1 MNQIKSIRLKT
12 IMNNADLS
20 PVDLLN
26 ARFPVTA
33 LLVAVVLFLTGI
45 GAHSCF
51 AVDHVATVESDTVDA
66 TSRPA
71 KPNIL
76 IMMADD
82 MGIGDTSAYLNV
94 RLSPTSPPVKK
105 TLRTPNLKRF
115 TESAI
120 VFTDGYAPASMCSAT
135 RYSVLTGRFAH
146 RSYLK
151 YQGWLPHGPNTPMI
165 QQGLTTLPEMLQAN
179 GYRTAGIGKYHVGMS
194 FDNGK
199 GKPAEDFFYHDV
211 DFTKPILDGPTHHG
225 FDEYFGVTGNT
236 EDPLDTE
243 PRILIRNDRFT
254 FTDRSEMKLI
264 GMKDREGRIL
274 SAPDWDLRKL
284 GPLYLEEAKG
294 FLTRQ
299 SNNHTQPFFLY
310 YVPNANHFQRNPNGD
325 YAVPDEIAGT
335 RIKGESR
342 YSDDSVANDREDM
355 VLENDVVF
363 GKLLEKLKTTDDPRW
378 PGHKLVE
385 NTLIIFTS
393 DNGPNVGDNLGP
405 NQESGKLRGKKAKL
419 WEGGIRVP
427 LIVSWPA
434 VLEGGKLNRSIVTLT
449 DLYATLAHIIGH
461 TLNPEEAQ
469 DSHNVFAYWS
479 GTPETPD
486 NRPRVF
492 FCHLGPPFLN
502 DALAI
507 RQGPNKLIVEG
518 GLAMPWVTGGS
529 RGTAKPIALY
539 NLQQDLYETQP
550 HSDASSTYIANGL
563 ADTLLRI
570 HNRGH
575 ARQYNAM
582 NGGSLIQNTG
592 WHNLRNDV
600 TGEVGFSFQL
610 RPEVNT
616 KVVTHLGMFDDHDRD
631 KPVRAARSVPRDN
644 ERDQPSKSPLGGK
657 NHSLKSP
664 HVIRLLMHSDNK
676 LVELARCHLQTGTSG
691 ELLSSFR
698 YLRLKQPVY
707 LKQGQTY
714 ILLMS
719 TQVADGD
726 HFRDPVSF
734 DGLSPQLDPDL
745 VVQRGLLLREGTLS
759 GHIELPAFEDLSS
772 DYSQYRLPV
781 GPNLRFAEDG
791 WSDKH
796 DSPKP

>member
-1 MNQIKSIRLKT
+1 MK
-12 IMNNADLS
+12 NADLS
-20 PVDLLN
+20 PLEFLN
-26 ARFPVTA
+26 ARFPVIA
-33 LLVAVVLFLTGI
+33 LLVTAVLFLTEI
-45 GAHSCF
+45 GNHSCF
-51 AVDHVATVESDTVDA
+51 AVDHVATVEADNVDA

-94 RLSPTSPPVKK
+94 RLSPTSPPVRK
-105 TLRTPNLKRF
+105 TLKTPTLKRF
-115 TESAI
+115 KKSAI

-135 RYSVLTGRFAH
+135 RYSLLTGRFAH

-165 QQGLTTLPEMLQAN
+165 QKGLTTLPEMLQAN
-179 GYRTAGIGKYHVGMS
+179 GYHTSGIGKYHVGMS

-199 GKPAEDFFYHDV
+199 GKPAEDFFFHDV

-254 FTDRSEMKLI
+254 FTDRSRMKLI
-264 GMKDREGRIL
+264 GMKNREGQIL
-274 SAPDWDLRKL
+274 SAPDWDLSKL
-284 GPLYLEEAKG
+284 GPLYLKEARD

-299 SNNHTQPFFLY
+299 SNNPTQPFFLY
-310 YVPNANHFQRNPNGD
+310 YVPNANHFQRNPHGD
-325 YAVPDEIAGT
+325 YAVPDQIAGT

-363 GKLLEKLKTTDDPRW
+363 GSLLEKLKTTDDPRW
-378 PGHKLVE
+378 PGHRLIE

-405 NQESGKLRGKKAKL
+405 NQESGDLRGKKAKL

-427 LIVSWPA
+427 LMVSWPA
-434 VLEGGKLNRSIVTLT
+434 VLEGGKLNRSIMTLT
-449 DLYATLAHIIGH
+449 DLYATLAHIVGH
-461 TLNPEEAQ
+461 SLNPDEAQ
-469 DSHNVFAYWS
+469 DSHNVFAYWR
-479 GTPETPD
+479 GTPKTPD
-486 NRPRVF
+486 TRPRVF

-518 GLAMPWVTGGS
+518 GLAMPWASGGS
-529 RGTAKPIALY
+529 RGAATPIALY

-550 HSDASSTYIANGL
+550 YSDASSTDITNGL
-563 ADTLLRI
+563 TETLLRI

-575 ARQYNAM
+575 ARQLNVTS
-582 NGGSLIQNTG
+582 GGPLIQNPG

-600 TGEVGFSFQL
+600 TGEIGFTFRL
-610 RPEVNT
+610 RPGAKT
-616 KVVTHLGMFDDHDRD
+616 KLVTHLGMFDDHDRD
-631 KPVRAARSVPRDN
+631 KPVRAARSIPKDD
-644 ERDQPSKSPLGGK
+644 ERDQPSKSPLRGK
-657 NHSLKSP
+657 NHSLESP
-664 HVIRLLMHSDNK
+664 HVIRLLMCSADK
-676 LVELARCHLQTGTSG
+676 QIELARCHLESGTSG
-691 ELLSSFR
+691 ELVNSFR
-698 YLRLKQPVY
+698 YIRLPEPVR
-707 LKQGQTY
+707 LEQGKTY
-714 ILLMS
+714 VLLMS

-734 DGLSPQLDPDL
+734 DGLSPQLNRNFVL
-745 VVQRGLLLREGTLS
+745 QRSLLLRESSLS
-759 GHIELPAFEDLSS
+759 GHIDVPAFEDLT
-772 DYSQYRLPV
+772 DFYSQYRLPV
-781 GPNLRFAEDG
+781 GPTLRLAENELADELQT
-791 WSDKH
+791 SQ
-796 DSPKP
+796 P

>member
-1 MNQIKSIRLKT
+1 MK
-12 IMNNADLS
+12 NAYLS
-20 PVDLLN
+20 PPDFLN
-26 ARFPVTA
+26 TRFPVTA
-33 LLVAVVLFLTGI
+33 LLVTAVLLLTGI
-45 GAHSCF
+45 GDHSCF
-51 AVDHVATVESDTVDA
+51 AVDHVATVESDNVDA

-115 TESAI
+115 TKSAI

-135 RYSVLTGRFAH
+135 RYSLLTGRFAH

-165 QQGLTTLPEMLQAN
+165 QQGLTTLPEMLQTN
-179 GYRTAGIGKYHVGMS
+179 GYHTAGIGKYHVGMS

-199 GKPAEDFFYHDV
+199 GKPAEDFFFHDV
-211 DFTKPILDGPTHHG
+211 DFTKPILDGPMHHG

-254 FTDRSEMKLI
+254 FTDHSRMKLI
-264 GMKDREGRIL
+264 GMKNREGQIL
-274 SAPDWDLRKL
+274 SAPDWDLSKL
-284 GPLYLEEAKG
+284 GPLYLKEAKD

-299 SNNHTQPFFLY
+299 SNNQSQPFFLY

-363 GKLLEKLKTTDDPRW
+363 GNLLETLKTTDDPRW

-405 NQESGKLRGKKAKL
+405 NQESGELRGKKAKL

-427 LIVSWPA
+427 LMVSWPA

-461 TLNPEEAQ
+461 SLNPEEAQ
-469 DSHNVFAYWS
+469 DSHNVFAYWR
-479 GTPETPD
+479 GTPEIQDT
-486 NRPRVF
+486 RPRVF

-507 RQGPNKLIVEG
+507 RQGANKLIVEG
-518 GLAMPWVTGGS
+518 GLTMPWASGGS
-529 RGTAKPIALY
+529 RGAASPIVLY
-539 NLQQDLYETQP
+539 NLQQDLYETKP
-550 HSDASSTYIANGL
+550 HVDASSINVANGL
-563 ADTLLRI
+563 AATQLRI

-575 ARQYNAM
+575 ARPLNAV
-582 NGGSLIQNTG
+582 NDGPLIQNPG

-600 TGEVGFSFQL
+600 TGEVGFTFRL
-610 RPEVNT
+610 RTGAEK

-631 KPVRAARSVPRDN
+631 KPVRAARSIPLDD
-644 ERDQPSKSPLGGK
+644 ERDQPSRAPLSGK
-657 NHSLKSP
+657 NHSLANT
-664 HVIRLLMHSDNK
+664 HVIRLLTSSEGK
-676 LVELARCHLQTGTSG
+676 QTELARYELKPDEAS
-691 ELLSSFR
+691 ELLNSC
-698 YLRLKQPVY
+698 
-707 LKQGQTY
+707 
-714 ILLMS
+714 LLYTS
-719 TQVADGD
+719 PSP
-726 HFRDPVSF
+726 RD
-734 DGLSPQLDPDL
+734 
-745 VVQRGLLLREGTLS
+745 RG
-759 GHIELPAFEDLSS
+759 
-772 DYSQYRLPV
+772 
-781 GPNLRFAEDG
+781 
-791 WSDKH
+791 
-796 DSPKP
+796 

>member
-1 MNQIKSIRLKT
+1 MKNTDMSL
-12 IMNNADLS
+12 MEF
-20 PVDLLN
+20 LN
-26 ARFPVTA
+26 KKFPLTALRVTA
-33 LLVAVVLFLTGI
+33 VLFLTGI
-45 GAHSCF
+45 SDHSCF

-66 TSRPA
+66 TNRPA

-82 MGIGDTSAYLNV
+82 MGIGDTSVYLNV

-105 TLRTPNLKRF
+105 TLRTPNLKQF

-135 RYSVLTGRFAH
+135 RYSLLTGRFAH

-179 GYRTAGIGKYHVGMS
+179 GYHTAGIGKYHVGMS

-199 GKPAEDFFYHDV
+199 GKPAEDFFFHDV

-254 FTDRSEMKLI
+254 FTDRSRMKLI
-264 GMKDREGRIL
+264 GMKNREGQIL
-274 SAPDWDLRKL
+274 SAPDWDLSKL
-284 GPLYLEEAKG
+284 GPLYLKEAED

-299 SNNHTQPFFLY
+299 SNDPTHPFFLY

-325 YAVPDEIAGT
+325 YAVPDQIAGT

-363 GKLLEKLKTTDDPRW
+363 GKLLEILKTTDDPRW
-378 PGHKLVE
+378 RGHKLVE

-427 LIVSWPA
+427 LMVSWPA

-461 TLNPEEAQ
+461 SLNPEEAQ
-469 DSHNVFAYWS
+469 DSHNVFAYWR
-479 GTPETPD
+479 GTPEIPD
-486 NRPRVF
+486 TRPRVF

-507 RQGPNKLIVEG
+507 RQGANKLMLEG
-518 GLAMPWVTGGS
+518 GLAMPWASGGS
-529 RGTAKPIALY
+529 RGAATPAVLY
-539 NLQQDLYETQP
+539 NLQHDLYETKP
-550 HSDASSTYIANGL
+550 YADDSSTDIANGL
-563 ADTLLRI
+563 AAMLLRI

-575 ARQYNAM
+575 ARHLNVM
-582 NGGSLIQNTG
+582 NGGPLIQNPG

-600 TGEVGFSFQL
+600 TGEVGFTFRL
-610 RPEVNT
+610 RAGSENT
-616 KVVTHLGMFDDHDRD
+616 VMTHLGMFDDHDRD
-631 KPVRAARSVPRDN
+631 KPVRAARSIPLDG
-644 ERDQPSKSPLGGK
+644 ERDQPSKSPLRGK
-657 NHSLKSP
+657 NHSLESP
-664 HVIRLLMHSDNK
+664 HLIRLLMQAK
-676 LVELARCHLQTGTSG
+676 GQQVELARCQLKPGTSG
-691 ELLSSFR
+691 ELLNSFR
-698 YLRLKQPVY
+698 YMRLPKPVH
-707 LKQGQTY
+707 LDEGVTY
-714 ILLMS
+714 VLLMS
-719 TQVADGD
+719 TRVADGD

-734 DGLSPQLDPDL
+734 DGLSPQVNPDI
-745 VVQRGLLLREGTLS
+745 VVQRSLLLRESSLS
-759 GHIELPAFEDLSS
+759 GHIDIPAFEDLT
-772 DYSQYRLPV
+772 DFYSRFRLPV
-781 GPNLRFAEDG
+781 GPTLRLAEDG
-791 WSDKH
+791 LADQPQTSQ
-796 DSPKP
+796 P